1 MTAKHAVYLAITQDK
16 FNLSELQAV
25 HRSLQARRIGKSDYQ
40 IRFKDSEPWMN
51 PEDWAANYRNSLLK
65 QLGDLVAADL
75 QVLPQE
81 VILSQLPENSRKAL
95 QDDFIRRASEAGQLT
110 TNEEFN
116 EQLDKYETLYKQA
129 SAINAS
135 LEKAKKAYTDS
146 QNKVKRLNSQY
157 SEYRHKVDE
166 ELSALINN
174 ASIVGTIKVSDL
186 KEVYKRLGS

>member
-157 SEYRHKVDE
+157 SEYRQKVDE

>member
-81 VILSQLPENSRKAL
+81 VILSQLPENSKKAL

-157 SEYRHKVDE
+157 SEYRQKVDE